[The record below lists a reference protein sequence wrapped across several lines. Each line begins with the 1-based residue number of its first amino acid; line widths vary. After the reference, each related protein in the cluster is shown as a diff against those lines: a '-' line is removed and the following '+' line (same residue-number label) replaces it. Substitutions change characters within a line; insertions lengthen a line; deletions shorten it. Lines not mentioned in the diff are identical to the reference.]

1 MDELS
6 VLTKAMKLE
15 MDGKAFY
22 LMAAGIS
29 DDPETKEMFATL
41 AEDEQHH
48 YNYIERQLNQRKD
61 GKDWVPIPELTKV
74 EAVDARAPIFP
85 AGKQVPKTLP
95 DKPTLEDALLFGL
108 DAEVKSY
115 ELYDQSAKQTDNPD
129 ARKMFEKLAAAER
142 GHFDTL
148 MMRYESYFDYPR

>member
-6 VLTKAMKLE
+6 VLTQAMKLE

-29 DDPETKEMFATL
+29 DDPETTAMFRTL
-41 AEDEQHH
+41 AEDEEHH
-48 YNYIERQLNQRKD
+48 YNYIERQYNQRKD
-61 GKDWVPIPELTKV
+61 GKDWLPIPELEKV
-74 EAVDARAPIFP
+74 EAVDAKEPIFP
-85 AGKQVPKTLP
+85 AGKQVPKILP

-115 ELYDQSAKQTDNPD
+115 ELYTQSVKQTKNPN
-129 ARKMFEKLAAAER
+129 AREMFEKLAAAER